1 MVKADMKNGRIMP
14 AVSCGNSELGVEQ
27 MITEITST
35 KNATYKYLKALQQK
49 KTRME
54 NGVYTVEGIKSVLD
68 AVRAGKDV
76 RAAALADSFPVPVEL
91 SGVTVYRV
99 SDNIFGGLC
108 DTKTPQGILAVI
120 GMERE
125 EDFQPDRN
133 GIYIYCDRVADPG
146 NAGTIIRTADA
157 AGMNGVLF
165 SPESVDLYSP
175 KTVRASMGSFFHIHT
190 AADFNRDK
198 LAAMRDRGYQMLCAV
213 LSRDTVEYTA
223 ADYTKPTVIIL
234 GNEANGISPET
245 AALADVCVKI
255 PILGAAESL
264 NVGIAGAVL
273 MYEAVRQRKI

>member
-1 MVKADMKNGRIMP
+1 
-14 AVSCGNSELGVEQ
+14 
-27 MITEITST
+27 
-35 KNATYKYLKALQQK
+35 
-49 KTRME
+49 
-54 NGVYTVEGIKSVLD
+54 
-68 AVRAGKDV
+68 
-76 RAAALADSFPVPVEL
+76 
-91 SGVTVYRV
+91 
-99 SDNIFGGLC
+99 
-108 DTKTPQGILAVI
+108 
-120 GMERE
+120 
-125 EDFQPDRN
+125 
-133 GIYIYCDRVADPG
+133 
-146 NAGTIIRTADA
+146 
-157 AGMNGVLF
+157 MNGVLF

-198 LAAMRDRGYQMLCAV
+198 LAAMRDRGYQILCAV